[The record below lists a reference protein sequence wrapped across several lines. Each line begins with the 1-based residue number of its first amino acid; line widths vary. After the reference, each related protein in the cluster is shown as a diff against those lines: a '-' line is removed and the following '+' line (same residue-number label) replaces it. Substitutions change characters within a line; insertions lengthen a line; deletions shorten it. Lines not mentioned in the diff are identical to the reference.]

1 MKEELSREA
10 RLHRSESATPIPAE
24 ASDLSIRL
32 QGTPNPSPFSAY
44 QPLLR
49 RYPQL
54 VTHSNLSSALPH
66 ISLALHSSAR
76 SDPFGSIDKSLLSSV
91 MLTNR
96 LEREPNAMMCEA
108 EAGGG
113 KCADPS
119 CQYVHLDKGLEPS
132 YEDLVDYVLQVSPN
146 ALDRPTAMIAL
157 ETAGKELDLPTMTA
171 SPTKGKKGKKKALS
185 GRTWTV
191 TDESLVALMRRVCH
205 IIGVQAL

>member
-1 MKEELSREA
+1 
-10 RLHRSESATPIPAE
+10 
-24 ASDLSIRL
+24 
-32 QGTPNPSPFSAY
+32 
-44 QPLLR
+44 
-49 RYPQL
+49 
-54 VTHSNLSSALPH
+54 
-66 ISLALHSSAR
+66 
-76 SDPFGSIDKSLLSSV
+76 

-132 YEDLVDYVLQVSPN
+132 CGCCLSAFWVSDKAAEDRSDEDLVDYVLQVSPN